1 MFRQKMTGAGPIG
14 FGALLHDHMHDHV
27 HGAMH
32 RHGFG
37 RRFGRRGGRGP
48 GRGNIRFEILALLAE
63 KPSHGYDLMLELEK
77 RSGGFRPSPGSI
89 YPALQMLE
97 EGGFIAGHD
106 VDGKRVFEITDAGRA
121 SLAEHAER
129 GGFARDEEHDAE
141 RDIFIGGATSLR
153 ALMEAAKQVARLG
166 DPEMAKSAIAIL
178 DKARRDIYKLLA
190 EGE

>member
-1 MFRQKMTGAGPIG
+1 MG
-14 FGALLHDHMHDHV
+14 FGALLHDQLHDHA

-97 EGGFIAGHD
+97 EGGFIAGRD

-129 GGFARDEEHDAE
+129 GGFARDEDQDAE
-141 RDIFIGGATSLR
+141 RDLIIGGMSSLR
-153 ALMEAAKQVARLG
+153 ALAAAAKQVARLG
-166 DPEMAKSAIAIL
+166 NPATITATIAIL

-190 EGE
+190 DSE

>member
-1 MFRQKMTGAGPIG
+1 MFRKMTNPAAMG
-14 FGALLHDHMHDHV
+14 FSALLHDHVHDHV

-97 EGGFIAGHD
+97 EGGFIAGND
-106 VDGKRVFEITDAGRA
+106 VEGKRVFEITDAGRA

-129 GGFARDEEHDAE
+129 GGFDRDEEHDAA
-141 RDIFIGGATSLR
+141 RDILIGGATSLR

-166 DPEMAKSAIAIL
+166 DPEMAKAAIAIL